1 MCVFRE
7 SGRLS
12 GHSAHACLRRH
23 PVSPLFPSK
32 HLLTITPSPFP
43 PATLGDTLGFL
54 NPSSFLTFFIYIFG
68 LFALPHREVS
78 TTPLPIFLSCV

>member
-12 GHSAHACLRRH
+12 GHSAHACLRHH
-23 PVSPLFPSK
+23 PVSPLLPGK
-32 HLLTITPSPFP
+32 HLLTIAPSPFP

-54 NPSSFLTFFIYIFG
+54 SPSFLTFFIHIFG
-68 LFALPHREVS
+68 LFVLPQREIS
-78 TTPLPIFLSCV
+78 TTPLSIFLSCV